1 MNMSEYNKK
10 GRRVNKRNRRLKWC
24 VRILFLLVV
33 VLVVLLAKGCIEDR
47 RDRRVSEKLE
57 NVEGPEFAE
66 QEILDESCTSRNGK
80 KLETV
85 RSVVV
90 HYVGNPGTTAMQNR
104 DYFENVDTLVN
115 AHFVVGL
122 EGEVVQCLPLYEQSV
137 SSNWR
142 NPDIISIEVC
152 HPDETGKFNEATME
166 ALIKLTVWLCEEF
179 ELEAEDVIRHYDVT
193 GKKCPLYYVEHESA
207 WEEFLEKVDSEM

>member
-1 MNMSEYNKK
+1 MSGYIKT
-10 GRRVNKRNRRLKWC
+10 GRRNKRNKRKVWLF
-24 VRILFLLVV
+24 RILLL
-33 VLVVLLAKGCIEDR
+33 LVVLLVFLLVKGCMEDS
-47 RDRRVSEKLE
+47 RDKRVSEKLE
-57 NVEGPEFAE
+57 KVAGPDFA
-66 QEILDESCTSRNGK
+66 QQAILDENCNSRNGK

-90 HYVGNPGTTAMQNR
+90 HYVANPGSTAMNNR
-104 DYFENVDTLVN
+104 DYFAQDDTVVN
-115 AHFVVGL
+115 SHFVVGL

-166 ALIKLTVWLCEEF
+166 ALIKLTAWLCEEF

-193 GKKCPLYYVEHESA
+193 GKMCPLYYVENEDA
-207 WEEFLEKVDSEM
+207 WEEFLEKVDKEI